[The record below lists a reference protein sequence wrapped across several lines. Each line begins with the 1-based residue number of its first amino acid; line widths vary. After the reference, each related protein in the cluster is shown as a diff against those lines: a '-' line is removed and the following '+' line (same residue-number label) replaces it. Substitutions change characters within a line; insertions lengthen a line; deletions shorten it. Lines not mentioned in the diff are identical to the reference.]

1 MPKVLPE
8 AGEYAPLWSGLFRPL
23 RSPVHEG
30 ALVWSEVF
38 LETEDQEEKYLVDVS
53 LGMKEASVW
62 FLVFAQ
68 LYRRNL
74 HLNEVSV
81 LWTMCS

>member
-1 MPKVLPE
+1 MGIRRGVPKDLPE

-30 ALVWSEVF
+30 ALVCSGVF
-38 LETEDQEEKYLVDVS
+38 LKTEDQEEKYLVGVS
-53 LGMKEASVW
+53 LVMKEASVW

-74 HLNEVSV
+74 HLNEV
-81 LWTMCS
+81 